1 VSIQKPSGGRQISVA
16 GVMAYTAL
24 WALIVGL
31 FCQAVKLQQGTHTI
45 TEAQLSNTLL
55 LIVTGLLFVAI
66 VLPITLVIGRKRQ
79 AVPISLGCFFVGLIA
94 IPILIAVLV
103 TLDRFGIIK
112 IDI

>member
-1 VSIQKPSGGRQISVA
+1 MSIQKPIGGRQISVA

-31 FCQAVKLQQGTHTI
+31 FRQAVKLQQGTHTI
-45 TEAQLSNTLL
+45 TESQFSSTLL

-66 VLPITLVIGRKRQ
+66 ALPITLAVGRKRQ
-79 AVPISLGCFFVGLIA
+79 AVPISLGCFFIGLIA
-94 IPILIAVLV
+94 IPTLIAALV
-103 TLDRFGIIK
+103 ALDRFGIIK

>member
-31 FCQAVKLQQGTHTI
+31 SRQAVKLQQGTHTI
-45 TEAQLSNTLL
+45 TESQLSNTLL
-55 LIVTGLLFVAI
+55 LIVSGLLFVAI
-66 VLPITLVIGRKRQ
+66 ALPITLVVGRKRQ

-103 TLDRFGIIK
+103 TLDWLGIIK
-112 IDI
+112 VDI